1 MLSKAGSLESP
12 ETVLGRVFNIQRFC
26 LHDGPGIRTTVFLK
40 GCALG
45 CLWCANPESM
55 NKEVEL
61 GYIAARC
68 TKCGKCA
75 PVCPEEAITLA
86 SDGLPQIRR
95 DRCTTCGKCVEVCSD
110 EALAIYGQ
118 EMTAGEVF
126 GIVQRDRN
134 FYQGSGGGVTL
145 SGGEPLLQPN
155 FVCALFQLC
164 REAGIHT
171 AIESAGFVNPA
182 VLKTALSLTDYVLF
196 DLKHM
201 DPQTHRTSTGQS
213 NDLILRNATTLAAS
227 GVPVRFRMPL
237 IPGVNDTPRNIEE
250 TSAFL
255 REAGGGEARIELVPY
270 HRLGEGKYGA
280 LDRPYSLSGLAMA
293 SLETVDQARRVFEEC
308 GVRCTV
314 SR

>member
-1 MLSKAGSLESP
+1 MLSKAGSLEAP
-12 ETVLGRVFNIQRFC
+12 EAVTGRVFNIQRFC

-40 GCALG
+40 GCALR
-45 CLWCANPESM
+45 CQWCANPESI

-61 GYIAARC
+61 GFIAARC
-68 TKCGKCA
+68 TGCGKCA

-86 SDGLPQIRR
+86 PDGLPQIQRG
-95 DRCTTCGKCVEVCSD
+95 RCTTCGKCVAVCSD
-110 EALAIYGQ
+110 EALALYGS
-118 EMTAGEVF
+118 EMTGGEVF
-126 GIVQRDRN
+126 GIVQRDQN
-134 FYQGSGGGVTL
+134 FYRGSEGGVTV
-145 SGGEPLLQPN
+145 SGGEPLLQPI

-171 AIESAGFVNPA
+171 AIESAGFVNPV
-182 VLKTALSLTDYVLF
+182 VLKAALSLTDYVLF

-213 NDLILRNATTLAAS
+213 NDLILRNASTLASS
-227 GVPVRFRMPL
+227 GIPMRFRMPL
-237 IPGVNDTPRNIEE
+237 IPGVNDSPRNIEE

-255 REAGGGEARIELVPY
+255 REMVGAEPRIELVPY

-280 LDRPYSLSGLAMA
+280 LDRPYSLTGLAMA
-293 SLETVDQARRVFEEC
+293 SLETVDQARRCFEEC
-308 GVRCTV
+308 GIRCTV